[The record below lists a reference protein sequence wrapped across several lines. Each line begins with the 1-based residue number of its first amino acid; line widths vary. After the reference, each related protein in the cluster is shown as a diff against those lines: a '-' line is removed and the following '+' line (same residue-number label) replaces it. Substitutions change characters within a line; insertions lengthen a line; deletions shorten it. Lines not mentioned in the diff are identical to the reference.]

1 MGLPQRQSERTGRQR
16 RESVGR
22 PRRHAGVARPISYHE
37 ARFLSNRR
45 LLKGFSARRRS
56 FPLDSAD
63 AAATIHDRKRQWACR
78 RFGRPTE
85 HTLVPGIASC
95 GTCPSLAGQSKDTP
109 MEPPPPGS
117 QIIRRFLY
125 APIDRLRGHGAS
137 IPFSIR
143 RSAYLMSRRCP
154 CLAKVS
160 SAMWY
165 HLSGS
170 A

>member
-45 LLKGFSARRRS
+45 LLKGFSASRRA

-63 AAATIHDRKRQWACR
+63 AAATIHDRKRQWPSR

-117 QIIRRFLY
+117 QIIRRFFHALFGT
-125 APIDRLRGHGAS
+125 ASSHGAS
-137 IPFSIR
+137 NPFSSSSGPYFI
-143 RSAYLMSRRCP
+143 SSRWPSR
-154 CLAKVS
+154 AKPS
-160 SAMWY
+160 SKC
-165 HLSGS
+165 
-170 A
+170 